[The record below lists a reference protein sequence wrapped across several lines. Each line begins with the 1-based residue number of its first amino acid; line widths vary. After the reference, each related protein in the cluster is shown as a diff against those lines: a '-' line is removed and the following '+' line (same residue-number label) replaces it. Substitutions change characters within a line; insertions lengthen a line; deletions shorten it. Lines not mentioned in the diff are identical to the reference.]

1 MADIQ
6 SDNFHCKFLNRSLI
20 LNAGS
25 QITQGD
31 LPHTKMVPLNSSAAV
46 IRLLGLS

>member
-31 LPHTKMVPLNSSAAV
+31 LPHTKNGAS
-46 IRLLGLS
+46 